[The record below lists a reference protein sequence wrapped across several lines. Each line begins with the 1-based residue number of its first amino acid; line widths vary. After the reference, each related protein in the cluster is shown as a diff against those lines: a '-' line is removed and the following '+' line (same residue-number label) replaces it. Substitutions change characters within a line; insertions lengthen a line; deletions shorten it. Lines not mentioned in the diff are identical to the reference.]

1 MQIAIGI
8 CCLSCKDNEYS
19 RPKYNEVIY
28 YRLAGMGTI
37 EVKNERI
44 KSNIIVKNGN
54 VVRVVVDTGAMSSI
68 SWFV

>member
-1 MQIAIGI
+1 
-8 CCLSCKDNEYS
+8 
-19 RPKYNEVIY
+19 
-28 YRLAGMGTI
+28 MGTI